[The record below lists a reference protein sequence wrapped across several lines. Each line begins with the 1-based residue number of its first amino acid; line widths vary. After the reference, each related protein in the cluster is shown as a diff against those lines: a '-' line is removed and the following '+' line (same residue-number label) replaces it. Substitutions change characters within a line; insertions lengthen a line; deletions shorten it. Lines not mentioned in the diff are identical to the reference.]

1 MTWFALGALALLL
14 AYALLRGFANAPVAR
29 VRKAVV
35 TGAAVLGGALI
46 LAFLLTGRGAQ
57 ALWWAVLFGPALWRA
72 WQGWRLKR
80 VFAGRAGSGEA
91 SSVETRWLA
100 MRLDHAS
107 GTMAGE
113 VRAGRFAG
121 RALAELTTAECRALL
136 AELAQHDPDG
146 VPLVEAWLDRA
157 DPSWREGAPPP
168 AAGPMGQAEA
178 LDVLGLREGA
188 SEAEIRAAH
197 RRLMQAAHPDR
208 GGSDWL
214 AARLNEARDAL
225 LGRGRAPGG

>member
-14 AYALLRGFANAPVAR
+14 VSALLRGFAGASVVQ
-29 VRKAVV
+29 VRKALVW
-35 TGAAVLGGALI
+35 GAAIAGGALI
-46 LAFLLTGRGAQ
+46 LLFLLSGRGAQ

-72 WQGWRLKR
+72 FQSWRLKQ
-80 VFAGRAGSGEA
+80 VFQGGPSGEA
-91 SSVETRWLA
+91 SSVETRFLA

-121 RALAELTTAECRALL
+121 RALAELTAEECRALL
-136 AELAQHDPDG
+136 AELAEADPEG
-146 VPLVEAWLDRA
+146 VPLLEAWLDRA
-157 DPSWREGAPPP
+157 DPSWREATPPP
-168 AAGPMGQAEA
+168 RPGPMGRAEA
-178 LDVLGLREGA
+178 LEVLGLAEGA
-188 SEAEIRAAH
+188 GEAEIRAAH

-214 AARLNEARDAL
+214 AARLNEARDVL
-225 LGRGRAPGG
+225 LGRARAGG